1 MSYVSRVEEI
11 CLGLRRVHDTI
22 VSCSKGRDVRLV
34 AVSKLKP
41 VDDIRI
47 AYDYGQRHFGENFV
61 QEMIEKA
68 KLLPLDCCWHF
79 IGGLQ
84 TNKCKA
90 LASIPNLWAVE
101 SLDSSKKAYLLNKA
115 LIDLKKSSTI
125 DNHSRK
131 LNVFVQVNTSC
142 EEAKNGVSIS
152 DSMELCSYIINNC
165 KELYLKGLMTIG
177 SLSESNSE
185 YNKDFE
191 INSVKALV
199 KCRDE
204 ITKSLGIELELSMG
218 MSRDFELAI
227 KMGSTNIRVGTN
239 IFGVR
244 PFRHMNTL

>member
-1 MSYVSRVEEI
+1 MSYVSRIEEI
-11 CLGLRRVHDTI
+11 CLGLKRVQDAI

-41 VDDIRI
+41 VDDIKI

-79 IGGLQ
+79 IGRLQ

-90 LASIPNLWAVE
+90 LASISNLWAVE

-115 LIDLKKSSTI
+115 LIDLKKSSGI

-142 EEAKNGVSIS
+142 EEGKNGVSIS

-191 INSVKALV
+191 ALA

-227 KMGSTNIRVGTN
+227 KMGSTNIRVGTD

-244 PFRHMNTL
+244 PSRYMNTS